1 VLVPAGSSVIGV
13 SLGFLQPRR
22 SSFAPVVGAIVSLY
36 SGSSDCLEFNA
47 CNPGDARY
55 AIAGLE
61 VELRS
66 LARAATF
73 WFVIPAGCLS
83 GRAASCV
90 SRIKV
95 PIFTPERQIGGT
107 SNSAHA
113 LCMAAASYA

>member
-1 VLVPAGSSVIGV
+1 VIGV
-13 SLGFLQPRR
+13 ALVFFQPRR

-36 SGSSDCLEFNA
+36 SGSSDCWNSTHA
-47 CNPGDARY
+47 NPGDARY

-73 WFVIPAGCLS
+73 WFVIPAGCFERTRCQL
-83 GRAASCV
+83 CEQN
-90 SRIKV
+90 KV
-95 PIFTPERQIGGT
+95 PIFTPDGRWWT